1 MQSVSVTPMRRL
13 SSNLRKNQIYKAFR
27 EVGLVMRTV
36 TLLRF
41 LADSARGHG

>member
-1 MQSVSVTPMRRL
+1 VFSVTPMRRL